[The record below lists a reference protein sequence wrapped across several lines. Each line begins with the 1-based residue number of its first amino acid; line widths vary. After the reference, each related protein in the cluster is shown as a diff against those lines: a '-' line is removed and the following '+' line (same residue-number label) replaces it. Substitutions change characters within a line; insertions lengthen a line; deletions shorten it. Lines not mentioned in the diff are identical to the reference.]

1 MKDKLISFRVSEKIK
16 KEFIES
22 AKKEGLQ
29 TVSAY
34 IIFLHTN
41 NKNK

>member
-22 AKKEGLQ
+22 AKKSGFE

-34 IIFLHTN
+34 IIFLHRN
-41 NKNK
+41 YKNK